1 MDLPDFLR
9 FTPVP
14 LKARHDGWSA
24 EQQQRFVILLAR
36 GARPGEAAQRLGK
49 HRSTAYALRKKLGAE
64 SFAAAWDV
72 ALRYA
77 RHVRLAARRRQ
88 PLPDEPRRAPPVAAP
103 SSQARAPAS
112 TDPRRRAFDSLLD
125 QLYPSTV
132 PKAAQADKADK
143 ADENDETDRKRM

>member
-1 MDLPDFLR
+1 MDLPDYLR

-14 LKARHDGWSA
+14 LKSRHDGWSA
-24 EQQQRFVILLAR
+24 EQQQHFIVLLAR

-49 HRSTAYALRKKLGAE
+49 HRSTAYALRKKPGAE

-72 ALRYA
+72 ALRHA
-77 RHVRLAARRRQ
+77 RHVRLAAWRRQ

-103 SSQARAPAS
+103 SPQARAPAS
-112 TDPRRRAFDSLLD
+112 TDARRRAFDSLLD

-132 PKAAQADKADK
+132 AKAAQPDK
-143 ADENDETDRKRM
+143 ADESDETDRKRM